1 MKSSLKFYDVRAKK
15 GFSTEKYREQI
26 KSGRR
31 FAVATSP
38 SGGTAWRILPK
49 K

>member
-1 MKSSLKFYDVRAKK
+1 MKALKFYDVRARK
-15 GFSTEKYREQI
+15 GFTTAKYTERM
-26 KSGRR
+26 KSGKR

-38 SGGTAWRILPK
+38 SGTPAWRILGK